1 MLDSGKTKGRIDME
15 SAIHEMQQN
24 LTGSLFLAFVT
35 ADENVYY
42 SLKKSDEINFL
53 DSKTIYIKRKNG
65 WNSIIN
71 LNWIVEIE
79 IKRGMF

>member
-1 MLDSGKTKGRIDME
+1 MIDME
-15 SAIHEMQQN
+15 NAILEMQQN
-24 LTGSLFLAFVT
+24 LTDSLFLAFVT
-35 ADENVYY
+35 VDENVYY
-42 SLKKSDEINFL
+42 PLKKSDEVHFL